1 MADLRD
7 SLVELVR
14 RASVEL
20 PEDVRV
26 ALNTAAQ
33 REAEGSPARM
43 VLGTLLT
50 NARLAQERSLPI
62 CQDTG
67 TPIFY
72 VSYPAGWSTRE
83 LRGQIR
89 AAVAEATRRGF
100 LRPNAVDALNGVNSG
115 NNLGGDDFPLIH
127 FEESDQDSLVI
138 DLLLKGGGCENVGA
152 QYQLPDEQIGAG
164 RDLEGARRAVLHAV
178 QQAQGLGCAPGILG
192 VVIGGDRASAYAASK
207 RLFLRRLDDHNPN
220 PVLAALEEQLTEQ
233 ANQLQIGPMGFGGR
247 ITVLATKIDSLSRL
261 PASFFVTVSYMCW
274 ACRRKRMRL
283 EAGEVSYE

>member
-1 MADLRD
+1 MTDLQTA
-7 SLVELVR
+7 LVELVR

-20 PEDVRV
+20 PEDVSA
-26 ALNTAAQ
+26 ALKTAAQ

-50 NARLAQERSLPI
+50 NARLAKERSLPI

-72 VSYPAGWSTRE
+72 VSYPPGWSTRE

-89 AAVAEATRRGF
+89 AAVAEASRRGF
-100 LRPNAVDALNGVNSG
+100 LRPNAVDTLSGLNSG

-127 FEESDQDSLVI
+127 FEESDQAALVI

-164 RDLEGARRAVLHAV
+164 RDLEGVRRAVLHAA

-207 RLFLRRLDDHNPN
+207 RLFLRRLDDHHPN
-220 PVLAALEEQLTEQ
+220 PDLAALEEQLTAQ

-247 ITVLATKIDSLSRL
+247 VTVLTTKIDSLSRL

-274 ACRRKRMRL
+274 ACRRIRMRL